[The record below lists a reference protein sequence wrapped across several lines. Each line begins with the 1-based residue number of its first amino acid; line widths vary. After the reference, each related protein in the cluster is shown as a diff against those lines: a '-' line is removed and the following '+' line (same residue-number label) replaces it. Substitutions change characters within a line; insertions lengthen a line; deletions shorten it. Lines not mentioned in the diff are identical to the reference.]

1 MQENYLHEN
10 TSIYGGLLPF
20 KFDYMEVT
28 SFDANDNPLVV
39 DFYQNYGYANQELV
53 TRLTM
58 TYNGNGVRQSIQAEH
73 FIQYIDRTP
82 NIR

>member
-1 MQENYLHEN
+1 MKENYIHEN

-28 SFDANDNPLVV
+28 SFDADDNPLVV
-39 DFYQNYGYANQELV
+39 DFYQNYNYPERFLI

-58 TYNGNGVRQSIQAEH
+58 TYNTNGVRQSINAEH
-73 FIQYIDRTP
+73 FLDYLERSP